1 MLPPVPTD
9 TRQLQT
15 TMLYDLIEKSNPG
28 FKVSY
33 PPGSV
38 VFGVPSAI
46 TLNPDDPYKNDT
58 TVRVT
63 PAPNTTGMGV
73 VSVNYRRVD
82 VGTLFRGMTLKLT
95 DWYSGNPM
103 PVATWLP
110 LVVAKYGL
118 SLTTADLNDT
128 SGSNAIANTSY
139 ANMLIK
145 STSLCYKGTVRVY
158 WTKGLQPLD
167 SLFTQTTRAL
177 VGRLYPGGN
186 DFTTPGRK
194 PQGEFLTFC
203 QDATSIAATLETL
216 PASGSSYS
224 DAQKQAIV
232 DFLLAN
238 TSRTDWNIGS
248 AGAGSGGIAGSTWF
262 KYSLP
267 NAAIPEANSAKFN
280 RCIVIPGW
288 AASWFAGKLILH
300 YNV

>member
-46 TLNPDDPYKNDT
+46 TVNPDDPYKNDT

-82 VGTLFRGMTLKLT
+82 LAKQFKGVTVKLT
-95 DWYSGNPM
+95 DWYSTTVM
-103 PVATWLP
+103 PASIWAPLVAT
-110 LVVAKYGL
+110 KYGISITVDDVQNLNNL
-118 SLTTADLNDT
+118 S
-128 SGSNAIANTSY
+128 
-139 ANMLIK
+139 
-145 STSLCYKGTVRVY
+145 STSSTTLLLKATCLCYKGSLTVA
-158 WTKGLQPLD
+158 WTRGLQPLNNILTD
-167 SLFTQTTRAL
+167 VNRAL

-203 QDATSIAATLETL
+203 QDATAIAATLETL

-238 TSRTDWNIGS
+238 TSRTDWNIGM